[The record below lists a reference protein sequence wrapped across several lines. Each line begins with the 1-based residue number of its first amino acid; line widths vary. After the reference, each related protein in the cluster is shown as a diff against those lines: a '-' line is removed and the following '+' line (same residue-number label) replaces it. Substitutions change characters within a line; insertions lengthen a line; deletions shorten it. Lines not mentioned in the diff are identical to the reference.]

1 MSNEERMRRALL
13 CIGNNLQGPGLD
25 FRAISYEFALRM
37 ADLAFAAAE
46 GKPHAEFDAACQ
58 QLELSKQAAP

>member
-1 MSNEERMRRALL
+1 MTNEERMKAALL

-25 FRAISYEFALRM
+25 FRAISYEFALKM

-46 GKPHAEFDAACQ
+46 GKPHAEFDAAC
-58 QLELSKQAAP
+58 ERMAPSNA